1 MDQAKIRFI
10 LNTIF
15 MIGAIASVIIY
26 FAFPEERSL
35 FMIVIMTSLAIKIVE
50 FFIRFMF

>member
-1 MDQAKIRFI
+1 MNQAKIRWI

-15 MIGAIASVIIY
+15 MIGAIASVVIY
-26 FAFPEERSL
+26 FVWPEQRTL
-35 FMIVIMTSLAIKIVE
+35 FLGVILTSMAIKIVE

>member
-26 FAFPEERSL
+26 FAFPEERNL

>member
-1 MDQAKIRFI
+1 MDRNTVRMI

-26 FAFPEERSL
+26 FAFPDERGL
-35 FMIVIMTSLAIKIVE
+35 FTIVIMSSLVVKIVE

>member
-1 MDQAKIRFI
+1 MNDAKIRMI

-26 FAFPEERSL
+26 FAFPDERQL
-35 FMIVIMTSLAIKIVE
+35 FLVVILSSLAIKIVE

>member
-15 MIGAIASVIIY
+15 MIGAIASVSIY